1 MTTTNALRL
10 TSNAMVRT
18 ASTVSA
24 PAGPRPVPPVAAGP
38 VQPGR
43 PAAGTEA
50 VSARTTATDVRGA
63 LAAALSGHPPGSVV
77 TFLVDPENMCLLG
90 TGDQKFVDEQ
100 AFAELCEALV
110 EVAGPDVRI
119 VYGYSHHWVSRFR
132 FELPEGRHL
141 WRSGEDGGESVVI
154 EAVMHEGL
162 PLGTGSLVVLS
173 GDGKFTDL
181 VSSVAATGVLTTVV
195 ARTGALSRQL
205 ELAAN
210 RSVTFGERPGVGA
223 VQSVEGGGHVD
234 AA

>member
-1 MTTTNALRL
+1 
-10 TSNAMVRT
+10 MVRT

-24 PAGPRPVPPVAAGP
+24 PAGPRPVSSVDAALSKPGRLAAGSE
-38 VQPGR
+38 VV
-43 PAAGTEA
+43 PAR
-50 VSARTTATDVRGA
+50 STATDVRGA

-90 TGDQKFVDEQ
+90 TGDRKVVDEQ
-100 AFAELCEALV
+100 AFAELCEALA

-132 FELPEGRHL
+132 FELPGGRHL

-154 EAVMHEGL
+154 EAVAHEGL

-181 VSSVAATGVLTTVV
+181 VSSVGATGVLTTVV
-195 ARTGALSRQL
+195 ARTGTLNRRL

-210 RSVTFGERPGVGA
+210 RSVTFGERPGSGGVGC
-223 VQSVEGGGHVD
+223 VEGGEHVD